1 MIPLYKYFFISGYQ
15 RSIDSI
21 VATKTTSR
29 YIVIIVFVV
38 HEIFIGQSELI
49 NIFMKISK
57 IPGLG
62 RFGVFI
68 DDVDLF
74 NITDAEWNE
83 IGQLHMKS
91 LVTII
96 RNTNLDVKTYQN
108 LIKKITL
115 DRNTIT
121 LDWKQKYGSNYFE
134 RGINDDPEIDEIDR
148 IAMKELGN
156 MCVDQTI
163 RVSNKRN
170 ENGDRI
176 GMFAEGELLWHS
188 NESGRLIFTPG
199 VSLLGHANMIGSSTG
214 FLTTTDYYE
223 NVSESFRS
231 ELDEMILLHRFQP
244 GRINPG
250 LNKTQDTVMYHNM
263 CPQDDVEIPLIIQ
276 SPAGIKGLHYSVNT
290 VYSIKGMTKAESDS
304 VFAEIDKELFVEKYI
319 YDHWYQSNTDLC
331 LFDNSITLHRR
342 LGDVKDRE
350 CYRLQHDY
358 LPLVGPYNPYLQ
370 EEFKQRYASELGK
383 YGDLYD

>member
-1 MIPLYKYFFISGYQ
+1 
-15 RSIDSI
+15 
-21 VATKTTSR
+21 
-29 YIVIIVFVV
+29 
-38 HEIFIGQSELI
+38 
-49 NIFMKISK
+49 MKITK

-199 VSLLGHANMIGSSTG
+199 VSLLGHANMIGSST
-214 FLTTTDYYE
+214 
-223 NVSESFRS
+223 
-231 ELDEMILLHRFQP
+231 
-244 GRINPG
+244 
-250 LNKTQDTVMYHNM
+250 
-263 CPQDDVEIPLIIQ
+263 
-276 SPAGIKGLHYSVNT
+276 
-290 VYSIKGMTKAESDS
+290 
-304 VFAEIDKELFVEKYI
+304 
-319 YDHWYQSNTDLC
+319 
-331 LFDNSITLHRR
+331 
-342 LGDVKDRE
+342 
-350 CYRLQHDY
+350 
-358 LPLVGPYNPYLQ
+358 
-370 EEFKQRYASELGK
+370 
-383 YGDLYD
+383 

>member
-1 MIPLYKYFFISGYQ
+1 
-15 RSIDSI
+15 
-21 VATKTTSR
+21 
-29 YIVIIVFVV
+29 
-38 HEIFIGQSELI
+38 
-49 NIFMKISK
+49 MKISK